1 MVRTMTSRV
10 AFAFVSMGLA
20 ILGCEADKATAVP
33 SEPAAAAPPTVV
45 SAIETDKVRAHV
57 MFLADDAQEGRA
69 PGTEADGR
77 VQGYVESAL
86 KSAGFEPGFGD
97 SYRQSFS
104 VTDGVRVREGGE
116 GSLTLAGAAV
126 ESSLLP
132 FSTDTTQAGATE
144 AKLVFV
150 GYGIAG
156 EDGKGDYKGLD
167 AKIKGKIVVA
177 FAGGP
182 NDPHIAPLKLRPQSK
197 LIAAR
202 DRGAAGFI
210 LWDPTSTV
218 PHPNHG
224 EANDLTLPA
233 LFVGAGGNTALLAA
247 FGKKEVEKMDV
258 LGLGLRNGKTSR
270 KRARLQTDVERVEL
284 STANVAAFLPGSGAD
299 PTVLVVGAHM
309 DHLGMGTASS
319 LAPGERAIH
328 NGADDNASGV
338 AVMLEVCRGY
348 ASRPLAERPRG
359 LLCAAFGAEEMGLL
373 GSKYMVE
380 HITDATKDPI
390 VAMVNFDM
398 VGRLR
403 ENTLSVA
410 GVGTSSVWPALVE
423 GTKGELGVAT
433 TEDGYGPSDHGS
445 FYEAGIPVLHFFTG
459 AHEDYHKPSDDIDKL
474 NFDGAAAIGTMAL
487 AVVEKVAN
495 TPTAPDYKKTKRS
508 TKQGG
513 RVFRVSLGT
522 IPDYAAQVDGVRLS
536 GVREGG
542 AAANAGLQK
551 GDVIKKVGA
560 REIHNLD
567 DFMATFGELV
577 PGEPVQVV
585 IEREGATQ
593 TLPMTPA
600 APRPR

>member
-1 MVRTMTSRV
+1 MV
-10 AFAFVSMGLA
+10 
-20 ILGCEADKATAVP
+20 GCETDKASTVP
-33 SEPAAAAPPTVV
+33 PEPAAAVEKPAVVDTVGV
-45 SAIETDKVRAHV
+45 DEVRAHV
-57 MFLADDAQEGRA
+57 AFLADDAQEGRA

-77 VQGYVESAL
+77 VQGYIESSL
-86 KSAGFEPGFGD
+86 KSAGFGPGFGE
-97 SYRQSFS
+97 SFRQSFS
-104 VTDGVRVREGGE
+104 VTDGVRVREGGAAA
-116 GSLTLAGAAV
+116 LNLAGAAI
-126 ESSLLP
+126 ETSLLP
-132 FSTDTTQAGATE
+132 FSTDTTAAGAAE

-167 AKIKGKIVVA
+167 RKVKGKIVVA

-182 NDPHIAPLKLRPQSK
+182 NDPHIPAVKLRPQSK

-202 DRGAAGFI
+202 DRGAVGFI
-210 LWDPTSTV
+210 LWDPVSTV

-224 EANDLTLPA
+224 EANDLKLPA
-233 LFVGAGGNTALLAA
+233 LFVGAGGNTALLGA

-258 LGLGLRNGKTSR
+258 LGLGMRNGTTSR
-270 KRARLQTDVERVEL
+270 KRAQLRTDVERVEL
-284 STANVAAFLPGSGAD
+284 STANVAGFLPGSGSEAS
-299 PTVLVVGAHM
+299 VIVVGAHM
-309 DHLGMGTASS
+309 DHLGMGTSSS
-319 LAPGERAIH
+319 LAPGQRAIH

-338 AVMLEVCRGY
+338 GVMLEVCRNY
-348 ASRPLAERPRG
+348 ATRPQDQRPRG

-380 HITDATKDPI
+380 HIGDATADPV

-403 ENTLSVA
+403 ENKLSVA
-410 GVGTSSVWPALVE
+410 GVGTSSIWPELVE
-423 GTKGELGVAT
+423 STKGGLGVT
-433 TEDGYGPSDHGS
+433 MTEDGYGPSDHGS

-459 AHEDYHKPSDDIDKL
+459 AHEDYHKPSDDIGKL
-474 NFDGAAAIGTMAL
+474 NFEGAAAIGTMAL
-487 AVVEKVAN
+487 AVVADVAGRAA
-495 TPTAPDYKKTKRS
+495 APDYQKTKRS
-508 TKQGG
+508 AKQGG

-551 GDVIKKVGA
+551 GDVIKKVGE
-560 REIHNLD
+560 RDIHNLD

-577 PGEPVQVV
+577 PGTPVDVV